1 MTMLLQT
8 DGVFCLWDVARGQ
21 ELRRFGDAALHVF
34 SAALSPDGK
43 TLATG
48 GADWTIRLWEVATGK
63 ERRKFQGHQAVAGYK
78 SYSSGVDALAW
89 SADGKFLVSGGAD
102 TTVLVWNVSLQE

>member
-1 MTMLLQT
+1 
-8 DGVFCLWDVARGQ
+8 
-21 ELRRFGDAALHVF
+21 VF

-48 GADWTIRLWEVATGK
+48 GADGTIRLWEVATGK
-63 ERRKFQGHQAVAGYK
+63 ERQKFQGHQAVAGYK

-89 SADGKFLVSGGAD
+89 SVDGKRLVSGGAD
-102 TTVLVWNVSLQE
+102 TTVLVWDVSLQE